1 MSGGN
6 TVVIKSSSKSAACT
20 AVLKRFFAE
29 VFPPEY
35 VTLIDGGHDVADM
48 CLAQRFDKIFYTGS
62 PAVGKHVLAAAAD
75 NLTPVALELG
85 GETGNWCVIRRD
97 ADLRDAARKI
107 AFFKLTNAGQIC
119 ININQ
124 IAVAEEVADVF
135 LEELKKEFPERKFY
149 ALDTKGITIVSY
161 NIVREIGDMFNAGKT
176 VEEVLA
182 WADREVLHFAQYF
195 FADDLKFF
203 KRSGRVKGI
212 AATMGTLL
220 GIRPIICMNDAGE
233 MINIGKERGRA
244 KAIDRLVRA
253 VEELGD
259 DVKAHRI
266 IIGHTGAP
274 DIAKEIENELR
285 ARLGDDL
292 NIETVVTNPTAGS
305 HCGPNGAGVSF
316 HAKRRI

>member
-1 MSGGN
+1 MLTLFTDTDTDFTPEVAKEYGYRLISMPYAIDAK
-6 TVVIKSSSKSAACT
+6 T
-20 AVLKRFFAE
+20 
-29 VFPPEY
+29 VFPYEDFDVFDADAFYDSLRNGVLPTTSGISAERYKNYFRPEFEKGN
-35 VTLIDGGHDVADM
+35 D
-48 CLAQRFDKIFYTGS
+48 IFYVHFSAKMTVTFNAMNE
-62 PAVGKHVLAAAAD
+62 AV
-75 NLTPVALELG
+75 
-85 GETGNWCVIRRD
+85 
-97 ADLRDAARKI
+97 
-107 AFFKLTNAGQIC
+107 
-119 ININQ
+119 
-124 IAVAEEVADVF
+124 
-135 LEELKKEFPERKFY
+135 EELLKEFPERKFY

-161 NIVREIGDMFNAGKT
+161 NIVREIGDMFNAGKS

-182 WADREVLHFAQYF
+182 WADKEVLHFAQYF

-233 MINIGKERGRA
+233 MISIGKERGRA
-244 KAIDRLVRA
+244 NAVDRLVRA

-274 DIAKEIENELR
+274 DLANEIEKALR

-292 NIETVVTNPTAGS
+292 NIETVITNPTAGS